1 MDGQSNY
8 IKNSVIKRY
17 ISDQEDLRSSEDAI
31 AAINQRI
38 NELIQKVIEEAAAN
52 TRDNDRKTVLQED
65 AEAAL
70 QKHVGRET
78 LTWQQT
84 LDQVLRQP
92 PVNLRDI
99 ANGIDEELKRLKL

>member
-1 MDGQSNY
+1 MPGQSDY
-8 IKNSVIKRY
+8 IKNSVIKRD
-17 ISDQEDLRSSEDAI
+17 ISEKEDLRSSQDAI
-31 AAINQRI
+31 AAINQRM
-38 NELIQKVIEEAAAN
+38 NELIRKVIEEAAASA
-52 TRDNDRKTVLQED
+52 RAADRKRVLQED

-99 ANGIDEELKRLKL
+99 ANGIDEELERLKL